1 MKTKITPSNYKVL
14 AICYEALDR
23 MVERVQANYNDK
35 LEAITY
41 TWTEEKPE
49 DVQEIVATRKGWRD
63 VEQYKIKRDE
73 ETIDDSERE
82 ELESLSRAID
92 LLKGIRL

>member
-1 MKTKITPSNYKVL
+1 MKTKVTPSNYKVL

-23 MVERVQANYNDK
+23 MVDRVQQNYNDK
-35 LEAITY
+35 LECITY

-49 DVQEIVATRKGWRD
+49 DVETIIATRKGWRD

-73 ETIDDSERE
+73 ESIDDSEME
-82 ELESLSRAID
+82 VLNSLSRAID